1 MITEGAA
8 RAMRT
13 PGLAQA
19 ASFATLLTAAIF
31 VTQYFAVDGGFSP
44 WYPPAGI
51 ILAWLMV
58 GTWRAAPLVVLVNV
72 GADWLFTD
80 GAREEDLGILVA
92 TSAVAVTGYAVAAS
106 LLNRLGIG
114 RLDLR
119 ALGWFTALG
128 VIAAPAWSS
137 VSASVVAAWAD
148 GTSVELTSTNVTF
161 FVGDAIGV
169 MTFAPMLLLLSKARR
184 APPVSPEVAPDTSHA
199 EAILGAASLV
209 VVPFLATFADAD
221 GLFFPLV
228 VAAMVPLVWVA
239 LRRDPTWVSVGVCAS
254 TTAVSVAARLA
265 PGIDSDALV
274 QIQTIMLVSVLVA
287 AFVTIAHYGS
297 MRRLEALLAARD
309 ELAWTATHDPN
320 SGVLNRVGL
329 VLESLA
335 RGVRSG
341 TVTAFVA
348 GAGGNDVL
356 GRAAVDRVV
365 TECLERLQ
373 GVLPDDAALAVLEPG
388 VVGAIL
394 PPDPVSAQALAARG
408 ATALSTPIDVEGVLV
423 HAEAGIGMAAT
434 DALGE
439 EAVDQAVFALRE
451 SRRRHGA
458 AVVFDEELS
467 AKAKADGARLSDLRR
482 ALADGRIT
490 AHYQPIVRVVDGVIV
505 GAEALARWD
514 DPTRGVIAAGEF
526 VPIAERAGLIGE
538 VGAAV
543 RACVIDL
550 AVDLAS
556 RLDLPALTFS
566 FNVSALEF
574 DDDLVGDLIRLTSAR
589 GLDPSR
595 LVIEV
600 TETAALPDLAR
611 AASVLGAL
619 REAGMGV
626 SIDDFGTGHASLS
639 QMTHLPVTEVKI
651 DASFVQGLPG
661 IRDEAVVRTVTA
673 LAHDLGF
680 DLVAEG
686 VETPEQLDILVACGV
701 PKVQGYLVARPMSAE
716 AFTEML
722 GEDPGHSAPGAT
734 SARST
739 TDAFPADQGVRPRPG
754 A

>member
-1 MITEGAA
+1 
-8 RAMRT
+8 MRT
-13 PGLAQA
+13 PGPVQ
-19 ASFATLLTAAIF
+19 AAIF
-31 VTQYFAVDGGFSP
+31 TALLAAGILVTRYFAVDGGFSP

-51 ILAWLMV
+51 ILAWLIV
-58 GTWRAAPLVVLVNV
+58 GTWRSAPLIVLVNV

-80 GAREEDLGILVA
+80 GAREEEVVVLVI
-92 TSAVAVTGYAVAAS
+92 TSAVAGYAVAAT

-137 VSASVVAAWAD
+137 ISASVVAAWAD
-148 GTSVELTSTNVTF
+148 GTPLDLTSDNVTF

-184 APPVSPEVAPDTSHA
+184 APPVSAEVAPDTSHT
-199 EAILGAASLV
+199 EAVLGAASLV

-228 VAAMVPLVWVA
+228 VAAVVPLVWVA

-265 PGIDSDALV
+265 PGIDGDALV
-274 QIQTIMLVSVLVA
+274 QIQTIMLVSVLVT

-309 ELAWTATHDPN
+309 ELAWTATHDPT
-320 SGVLNRVGL
+320 SGALNRAGL

-348 GAGGNDVL
+348 GAGGNEVL
-356 GRAAVDRVV
+356 GRAAIDQVV
-365 TECLERLQ
+365 TECLDRLRR
-373 GVLPDDAALAVLEPG
+373 VLPDDAALAVLEPG

-394 PPDPVSAQALAARG
+394 PPDPVSAKALAERG
-408 ATALSTPIDVEGVLV
+408 GTTLTTPIDVDGVLV

-434 DALGE
+434 DAVGE

-451 SRRRHGA
+451 SRRRHGS
-458 AVVFDEELS
+458 AVVFDDELG
-467 AKAKADGARLSDLRR
+467 AKARADAARLSDLRR
-482 ALADGRIT
+482 ALAEGQIT
-490 AHYQPIVRVVDGVIV
+490 AHYQPIMRVVDGVIV

-514 DPTRGVIAAGEF
+514 DPARGLIAAGEF

-543 RACVIDL
+543 RAHVVDL
-550 AVDLAS
+550 AADLAS
-556 RLDLPALTFS
+556 RADLPRLTFS
-566 FNVSALEF
+566 VNVSALEF
-574 DDDLVGDLIRLTSAR
+574 DDDLVGDLLRLTSAR

-619 REAGMGV
+619 RAAGIGV

-686 VETPEQLDILVACGV
+686 VETDEQLAILVACGV
-701 PKVQGYLVARPMSAE
+701 PKVQGYLVARPMAAE
-716 AFTEML
+716 AFTAL
-722 GEDPGHSAPGAT
+722 LADGAGPSPHGDPPSGAT
-734 SARST
+734 MVSRS
-739 TDAFPADQGVRPRPG
+739 VRPRPG